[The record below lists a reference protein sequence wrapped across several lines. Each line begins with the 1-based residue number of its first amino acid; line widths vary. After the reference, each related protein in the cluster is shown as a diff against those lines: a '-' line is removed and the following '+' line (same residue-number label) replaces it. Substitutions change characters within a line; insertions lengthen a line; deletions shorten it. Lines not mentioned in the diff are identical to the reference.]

1 MFGRLKN
8 KIIIKPF
15 ENSHPIVIFVYFLM
29 VIVLAIIQRS
39 YFIIIIMA
47 IGSVIMDYYYNPD
60 SFFKDLIYSGILVI
74 ITTIT
79 NPLFV
84 SSGVDV
90 IYQNDY
96 ITITLQA
103 LIYGFVFGLLLASM
117 LLWFRVLR
125 KCLKDS
131 HIVYLFGSLLPTL
144 GLVISMSFNIINKLK
159 NQYQKIKEANQNM
172 PSKSKL
178 TYYRNILIVLVTYA
192 FESSLDMMNSMSAR
206 GYGQGKRTS
215 FHLYSFRK
223 DDGLKLIVIIFLAIV
238 CFWGYIS
245 RYHDFYYYP
254 MIQTFNF
261 NWIDSLFMMG
271 YLVLT
276 LVPLYLGGKK
286 DV

>member
-1 MFGRLKN
+1 MFNQLKN
-8 KIIIKPF
+8 KVVIKPF
-15 ENSHPIVIFVYFLM
+15 ENSHPIVIFSYFLM

-47 IGSVIMDYYYNPD
+47 VGSVIMDYYYNPD
-60 SFFKDLIYSGILVI
+60 SFFKDLIYSGILVGI
-74 ITTIT
+74 VTLT

-90 IYQNDY
+90 IYQSDY

-103 LIYGFVFGLLLASM
+103 MLYGLVFGFLLASM

-159 NQYQKIKEANQNM
+159 NQYQKIKEANLNM
-172 PSKSKL
+172 PSKSKF
-178 TYYRNILIVLVTYA
+178 TYYRNILVVLVTYA

-206 GYGQGKRTS
+206 GYGRGKRTS
-215 FHLYSFRK
+215 FHLYGFRK
-223 DDGLKLIVIIFLAIV
+223 DDSLKLIVIITLAII

-245 RYHDFYYYP
+245 RYHNFYYYP
-254 MIQTFNF
+254 VIQKYNF
-261 NWIDSLFMMG
+261 SWIDGLFMVS
-271 YLVLT
+271 YLILT

>member
-103 LIYGFVFGLLLASM
+103 LIYGFVFGILLASM

-238 CFWGYIS
+238 CFLGYIS